1 VADGGK
7 RGVVV
12 LGRHLQ
18 HLGADGAPD
27 VGGLLHQHRV
37 GAGQRRQDH
46 LPAAEEGGIGVG
58 DAGGIERVVFPGPLR
73 DRRGEEEIALQLA
86 LQARQVP
93 LLLVVIA
100 IVVGYVGYTG
110 TGLDTVGLRGVTQT
124 QDSIKARQ
132 KSIDS
137 LVILTDS
144 AKRLLAKGSVEDLRR
159 RLEGYR
165 YSLELMRRLV
175 PDRNEV
181 ANLMDEISTR
191 AKIRGVMVAQFQPLP
206 TEPGPAPFE
215 TYKYQYSVIGRY
227 DQLGEFLSDVA
238 SLQRIIV
245 PVDLTLGA
253 ADMTRAKALGD
264 SSGALLEARFQIRT
278 YVKTASSE
286 DKPSGT

>member
-1 VADGGK
+1 M
-7 RGVVV
+7 
-12 LGRHLQ
+12 
-18 HLGADGAPD
+18 
-27 VGGLLHQHRV
+27 
-37 GAGQRRQDH
+37 AGIPQ
-46 LPAAEEGGIGVG
+46 E
-58 DAGGIERVVFPGPLR
+58 
-73 DRRGEEEIALQLA
+73 
-86 LQARQVP
+86 RQVP

-110 TGLDTVGLRGVTQT
+110 TGLDTIGLRGVTQT

-137 LVILTDS
+137 LVTLTDS

-253 ADMTRAKALGD
+253 ADLTRAKALGD

-278 YVKTASSE
+278 YVKTTSSE

>member
-1 VADGGK
+1 M
-7 RGVVV
+7 
-12 LGRHLQ
+12 
-18 HLGADGAPD
+18 
-27 VGGLLHQHRV
+27 
-37 GAGQRRQDH
+37 AGIPQ
-46 LPAAEEGGIGVG
+46 E
-58 DAGGIERVVFPGPLR
+58 
-73 DRRGEEEIALQLA
+73 
-86 LQARQVP
+86 RQVP
-93 LLLVVIA
+93 ILLVFIA

-137 LVILTDS
+137 LVVLTDS
-144 AKRLLAKGSVEDLRR
+144 AKRLLASGSVEDLRR

-253 ADMTRAKALGD
+253 ADLTRAKALGD

-278 YVKTASSE
+278 FVKTASSE